1 MSLFL
6 NTCFFLEK
14 NINFAVNSKK
24 NFQFTIHVRMK
35 IDQQIQQPKFRDE
48 YQKLLINLI
57 FTGNY
62 VTMHQLNV
70 LKPFGLTP
78 QQYNLLRILRGK
90 HPQSISVGDVQER
103 MIYPSSNVTRITD
116 RLIEKGLVVRA
127 GNRVNRRV
135 QDLSIHE
142 SGITLL
148 TQIDGFY
155 DKIIEV
161 LSNLDKKE
169 AELLNFLLD
178 KIREIK

>member
-1 MSLFL
+1 
-6 NTCFFLEK
+6 
-14 NINFAVNSKK
+14 
-24 NFQFTIHVRMK
+24 MK
-35 IDQQIQQPKFRDE
+35 IDQQIQQPKFKDE
-48 YQKLLINLI
+48 YHKLLINLI

-62 VTMHQLNV
+62 VTMYQTNV

-116 RLIEKGLVVRA
+116 RLIEKGLVLRT
-127 GNRVNRRV
+127 GNITNRRV
-135 QDLSIHE
+135 QDLNIHE

-148 TQIDGFY
+148 AQIDDLYGQ
-155 DKIIEV
+155 IIGV
-161 LSNLDKKE
+161 LANLDKKE

-178 KIREIK
+178 KIREASK